1 MLLLIGIAAAGFLSY
16 ALSDYELHKK
26 VENRGR
32 EMKIDY
38 PTLVSKFVLFLGAG
52 LSVRNVFRKL
62 GEDYLKQRGEGGE
75 KRYVYEE
82 ILLVCHELDS
92 GISEASAYA
101 HFGARCRSRQYTKFC
116 SLLSQNLKKG
126 NAALLTALQ

>member
-92 GISEASAYA
+92 GISEASAMPNRPEVPA
-101 HFGARCRSRQYTKFC
+101 PV
-116 SLLSQNLKKG
+116 
-126 NAALLTALQ
+126 

>member
-1 MLLLIGIAAAGFLSY
+1 
-16 ALSDYELHKK
+16 
-26 VENRGR
+26 
-32 EMKIDY
+32 MKIDY

-116 SLLSQNLKKG
+116 SLLSQN
-126 NAALLTALQ
+126 ADSFFSSPALQASLTALICSIKSVSVHFLEKFNRP